1 MYIKPNASFKMNNST
16 KLLLSGI
23 GNKEH
28 RDGWKRMMI
37 QAQLQGAIAPKRER
51 DDRKP
56 KVLAGYVAVD
66 GTQATE

>member
-1 MYIKPNASFKMNNST
+1 MNNST
-16 KLLLSGI
+16 KLLLSSI
-23 GNKEH
+23 GNKGH

-37 QAQLQGAIAPKRER
+37 QAQLQGSIAPKRER

>member
-1 MYIKPNASFKMNNST
+1 MYIKPSANFKMNNAT

-23 GNKEH
+23 SSKAE
-28 RDGWKRMMI
+28 RDGWKKMMI
-37 QAQLQGAIAPKRER
+37 QAQLQGSVVHKSSRE
-51 DDRKP
+51 DRKP

>member
-1 MYIKPNASFKMNNST
+1 
-16 KLLLSGI
+16 LLSGI
-23 GNKEH
+23 SSKAE